1 MTATAV
7 VLELS
12 PRIATPRRIVT
23 SLARIEAL
31 RIVRHPAFLLALLG
45 TLYTLIQE
53 RGADMQQLWMLNGQA
68 FVTLGVG
75 TFLAAFLNASRVHR
89 DRADELYAALPTCA
103 GSRTGA
109 LLLSLAAAA
118 AVAALMTTVAWLLAV
133 GTDGRI
139 AIELE
144 TLAPSFWEPA
154 QVPLIVAAFG
164 ALGVAF
170 GRWTPQPALAPL
182 LTIALWVGPLAWSIP
197 WVSMHTVPYLGS
209 GSDWVVGPP
218 GWHLLFLAGIIAT
231 ASGLALLRDVRRA
244 EVAALA
250 IGGVAAIVVGLALG

>member
-7 VLELS
+7 VLELT

-89 DRADELYAALPTCA
+89 DQADELYAALPTSA
-103 GSRTGA
+103 GTRTGA
-109 LLLSLAAAA
+109 LLLSVLAAAGVA
-118 AVAALMTTVAWLLAV
+118 AVVAAVAWLLAV
-133 GTDGRI
+133 GSDGTI
-139 AIELE
+139 VIDLE
-144 TLAPSFWEPA
+144 ALSPSLLEPA

-164 ALGVAF
+164 TLGVAF

-197 WVSMHTVPYLGS
+197 WVSMSTVPYLG
-209 GSDWVVGPP
+209 GRDWVVGPP
-218 GWHLLFLAGIIAT
+218 GWHLVFLTGVSLT
-231 ASGLALLRDVRRA
+231 ASGLALLRDVRRV
-244 EVAALA
+244 ETVLIAAGGVLA
-250 IGGVAAIVVGLALG
+250 IVLGLALG

>member
-7 VLELS
+7 VLELT
-12 PRIATPRRIVT
+12 PRVATRRRIV
-23 SLARIEAL
+23 SALARLEAL

-45 TLYTLIQE
+45 TVYTLVQE
-53 RGADMQQLWMLNGQA
+53 RGADMQQYWMLNGQA

-197 WVSMHTVPYLGS
+197 WVSMSTVPYLG

-218 GWHLLFLAGIIAT
+218 GWHLVFLTGVSLT

-250 IGGVAAIVVGLALG
+250 IGGVAAVVIGLALG

>member
-45 TLYTLIQE
+45 TLYTLVQE
-53 RGADMQQLWMLNGQA
+53 RGADVQQLWMLNGQA

-89 DRADELYAALPTCA
+89 DRAEELYAALPTGA
-103 GSRTGA
+103 GGRTGA
-109 LLLSLAAAA
+109 LLLSVLAAAGVA
-118 AVAALMTTVAWLLAV
+118 AVVAAVAWLLAV
-133 GTDGRI
+133 GSDGTI
-139 AIELE
+139 VIDLE
-144 TLAPSFWEPA
+144 ALSPSLLEPA

-164 ALGVAF
+164 TLGVAF

-197 WVSMHTVPYLGS
+197 WVSMSTVPYLG

-218 GWHLLFLAGIIAT
+218 GWHLVFLTGVSLT
-231 ASGLALLRDVRRA
+231 ASGLALLRDVRRV
-244 EVAALA
+244 ETVLIAAGGVLA
-250 IGGVAAIVVGLALG
+250 IVLGLALG